1 MFGFQCCYILIHNE
15 SKQSSHN
22 DIKNHKKFPGGLE
35 DKASNALSNLPIYQG
50 AGRFTSRD
58 LHVHPINV

>member
-1 MFGFQCCYILIHNE
+1 MHKE

-35 DKASNALSNLPIYQG
+35 DKASNALSNLPIYHL

-58 LHVHPINV
+58 LHVHPINVW